1 MSKKLVRFDWAMKKM
16 LRHKANFDIV
26 EGFLSELLGY
36 NVQIRQ
42 ILESETNKETED
54 DKFNRV
60 DILIENA
67 DKELIIIEIQS
78 TQEYD
83 YFHRI
88 LFGVSKSIAEHMKE
102 SNSYAQVKKVIS
114 VTIAYFD
121 LGQGKDYV
129 YHGTTQFKG
138 LHLDD
143 VLGLSPKQQK
153 AYDKAQ
159 VYEIF
164 PEYWIIK
171 TGKFRNKV
179 KDTLDEWVYFLKNAE
194 IKDSF
199 RAKGLQEASEK
210 LDAMKLSEE
219 ERTQYNA
226 YLTHLHRIASR
237 NHNIEI
243 DAQEIIDK
251 TKRDAVLGFHGI
263 GVSPENIAIALQLS
277 LEKVEAILK
286 KYDW

>member
-1 MSKKLVRFDWAMKKM
+1 MSKKLIRFDWAMKKM

-42 ILESETNKETED
+42 ILESEANKETED

-102 SNSYAQVKKVIS
+102 SQAYAQVKKVIS
-114 VTIAYFD
+114 ITIAYFD
-121 LGQGKDYV
+121 LGQGDDYV

-138 LHLDD
+138 LHVGD
-143 VLGLSPKQQK
+143 VLGLSPKQQQ
-153 AYDKAQ
+153 AYDKSM

-179 KDTLDEWVYFLKNAE
+179 KDTLDEWVYFLKHAK

-199 RAKGLQEASEK
+199 RAKGIQEANEK
-210 LDAMKLSEE
+210 LDAMKLSDE
-219 ERTQYNA
+219 ERQKYNA
-226 YLTHLHRIASR
+226 YLNHLHSLASR
-237 NHNIEI
+237 NHTIEI
-243 DAQEIIDK
+243 DTQEIIDK
-251 TKRDAVLGFHGI
+251 TKRDAVLGLNDN
-263 GVSPENIAIALQLS
+263 GVPLETIAKALQLTV
-277 LEKVEAILK
+277 EKVETILA

>member
-42 ILESETNKETED
+42 MLESEANKETED

-60 DILIENA
+60 DLLIENA
-67 DKELIIIEIQS
+67 NGELIIIEIQS

-88 LFGVSKSIAEHMKE
+88 LFGVSKSIAEYMKE
-102 SNSYAQVKKVIS
+102 SDSYAQVKKVIS
-114 VTIAYFD
+114 VTIAHFD

-129 YHGTTQFKG
+129 YHGITQFKG
-138 LHLDD
+138 LHLKD

-153 AYDKAQ
+153 AYEKSQ

-199 RAKGLQEASEK
+199 RAQGIQEANEK
-210 LDAMKLSEE
+210 LDAMKLPDE
-219 ERTQYNA
+219 ERKKYNV
-226 YLTHLHRIASR
+226 YLNHLHSIASR
-237 NHNIEI
+237 NHTIEI
-243 DAQEIIDK
+243 ETQEIIDK
-251 TKRDAVLGFHGI
+251 TKRDAVLGLHEN
-263 GVSPENIAIALQLS
+263 GVPLETIAKALQLS
-277 LEKVEAILK
+277 IEKVKTIIE